1 MEDVLHKAWW
11 WVLVAIA
18 LTAPILLL
26 TGLLY

>member
-1 MEDVLHKAWW
+1 MASLWERAWW

-18 LTAPILLL
+18 LTAPVLML